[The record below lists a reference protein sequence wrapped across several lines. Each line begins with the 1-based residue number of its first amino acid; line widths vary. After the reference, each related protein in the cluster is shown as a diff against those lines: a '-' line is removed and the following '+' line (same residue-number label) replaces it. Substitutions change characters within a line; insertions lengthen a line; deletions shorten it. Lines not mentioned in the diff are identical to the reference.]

1 MQVYNLIKFKYIQV
15 KVLVN
20 LKYIQ
25 GIFKKVKECMQ
36 FFTKKRTQKRGK
48 NVKKGKEEKIFWVK
62 MYKI

>member
-36 FFTKKRTQKRGK
+36 FFTKKKGH
-48 NVKKGKEEKIFWVK
+48 KKGEKTLKKAKRKKYFG
-62 MYKI
+62 

>member
-1 MQVYNLIKFKYIQV
+1 MEVYNLIKFKYIQV

-36 FFTKKRTQKRGK
+36 FFTKKGH
-48 NVKKGKEEKIFWVK
+48 KKGEKTLKKAKRKKYFG
-62 MYKI
+62 

>member
-36 FFTKKRTQKRGK
+36 FFTKKKDT
-48 NVKKGKEEKIFWVK
+48 KKGEKR
-62 MYKI
+62 